1 MRVEDKTMAKGKKEM
16 ANAAAPAGGMYF
28 MGFIGSAVYFVGN
41 VDGFWNII
49 VALLKAVVWP
59 AFLINRVFELLRI

>member
-1 MRVEDKTMAKGKKEM
+1 MTKDDKKVAKVQKVHGGPP
-16 ANAAAPAGGMYF
+16 PA
-28 MGFIGSAVYFVGN
+28 MGFYFLGFLGAAFHLVGS

-49 VALLKAVVWP
+49 VAFAKAAVWP

>member
-1 MRVEDKTMAKGKKEM
+1 MNHK
-16 ANAAAPAGGMYF
+16 AAPAGGIYF

-49 VALLKAVVWP
+49 LAIP
-59 AFLINRVFELLRI
+59 CH